1 MGWGLAV
8 FFTPDVNISAFAQH
22 VQRHTR
28 KNHKSDRNFPHINP
42 IIKKALTKEGLLRR
56 VGAKRLSL
64 VVGVDID
71 VFGFADEKHADDKS
85 HSRDD
90 DRVPQTAVNIALR
103 RHN

>member
-1 MGWGLAV
+1 M
-8 FFTPDVNISAFAQH
+8 FFTPNVNIPAFAEH
-22 VQRHTR
+22 VKGHSR
-28 KNHKSDRNFPHINP
+28 KDDKSNRNFPHTIP
-42 IIKKALTKEGLLRR
+42 IMKKALAKEGLLRR

-71 VFGFADEKHADDKS
+71 VFGFADEKHADHKS